1 MPVCRLSTFL
11 ARGPNL
17 WDLVRVKRNRSDAFR
32 FLVCLPKGE
41 PHDAEFF
48 TSEHHAVDVAY
59 DWSVDNGG
67 APMVVQRDGVDW
79 LEVIT

>member
-1 MPVCRLSTFL
+1 MGSVQTKAMPFVSWSVF
-11 ARGPNL
+11 
-17 WDLVRVKRNRSDAFR
+17 
-32 FLVCLPKGE
+32 PKGE

-67 APMVVQRDGVDW
+67 EPMVIQRDGMDW
-79 LEVIT
+79 MEVVA

>member
-1 MPVCRLSTFL
+1 MGSVQTKPMSFVSWSVF
-11 ARGPNL
+11 
-17 WDLVRVKRNRSDAFR
+17 
-32 FLVCLPKGE
+32 PKGE

-67 APMVVQRDGVDW
+67 APMVVQRDGMDW
-79 LEVIT
+79 MEVVA